1 MHAQNALGKGQN
13 QRKPDISRNG
23 QTFGNGSNIA
33 QNIAAGQLE
42 KLAKANDVCK

>member
-1 MHAQNALGKGQN
+1 MRLKKAKIKE
-13 QRKPDISRNG
+13 KPDIGRNG